1 MTAALLSLRKRPIND
16 VVIIDGFNALFSDQ
30 EICEYNLDT
39 FKTFPLDTHPEINQ
53 FSKIIQDIHSDYCAR
68 ALDSVLATAAK
79 LSREYR
85 GSSF

>member
-1 MTAALLSLRKRPIND
+1 MGTSNDSRITLSAEATDKRCY
-16 VVIIDGFNALFSDQ
+16 Q
-30 EICEYNLDT
+30 QICEYNLDT

-79 LSREYR
+79 LSLI
-85 GSSF
+85 SL